1 MADYRTIKPTIWSDP
16 YFEELNSYEK
26 LLYIYLFSNPHINN
40 AGVMKVSHRKIIFET
55 LADSGQFESAIK
67 KFENDKKVM
76 LFGEYIYVCNFI
88 KHQTNTS
95 SKMLINIH
103 KQLELIPR
111 DIVSVINQQY
121 PELKIPQRYLT
132 DTVSIPLGYPTDGLE
147 DEWERELEVEYEKER
162 EGEWEKGAHDVLPHD
177 ENVTPKIK
185 TTDKFTPPT
194 LQEVQAYAD
203 NSFMEMDVSQFY
215 EHYTA
220 TGWKMSNG
228 RYPEDWTALLRLWKS
243 REKDFKRGERKSEAP
258 HIDVSR
264 FSKKKREVAS

>member
-55 LADSGQFESAIK
+55 FADEAQFKSAIE
-67 KFENDKKVM
+67 KFQKDKKVM
-76 LFGEYIYVCNFI
+76 LFNEYIYVCNFV

-95 SKMLINIH
+95 PKMLANIY

-111 DIVSVINQQY
+111 NIVSVINQQY

-132 DTVSIPLGYPTDGLE
+132 NTVSIPLGYPTDGLE
-147 DEWERELEVEYEKER
+147 EEWERELEGEDEKER
-162 EGEWEKGAHDVLPHD
+162 EGE
-177 ENVTPKIK
+177 NVTPKIQ

-220 TGWKMSNG
+220 TGWEMSNG
-228 RYPEDWTALLRLWKS
+228 RYPKDWTALLRLWRS
-243 REKDFKRGERKSEAP
+243 REKDFKRGKRKSETP
-258 HIDVSR
+258 PIDVSR
-264 FSKKKREVAS
+264 FSKKKREATS